1 MSPHIHSNLTQWLTL
16 KNVSII
22 RDFKWLVK
30 EMSFTCRKEALMSI
44 FGDEDAAD
52 QFQVEGLGLNEG

>member
-1 MSPHIHSNLTQWLTL
+1 M
-16 KNVSII
+16 
-22 RDFKWLVK
+22 VK